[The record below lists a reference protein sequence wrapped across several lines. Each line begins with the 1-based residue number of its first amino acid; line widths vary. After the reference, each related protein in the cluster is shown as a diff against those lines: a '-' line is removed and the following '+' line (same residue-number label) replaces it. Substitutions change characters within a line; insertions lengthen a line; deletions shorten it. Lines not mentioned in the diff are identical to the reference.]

1 MRFVGVCTP
10 WSHFT
15 TKTKHGLQRWFDVF
29 PGEFGLQN
37 HRAHSPCTKVDGI
50 EDRLEKYFSSSKIWW
65 SKFGEN
71 KLTKMR
77 KSIVLSNVN
86 YFGKSCILIQK
97 YSISSSIT
105 SKWAITL
112 ILYHFEV
119 LMRATQPP
127 NMKVKL
133 HLEVVEPDFIF
144 FWVAVEFVWCFH
156 YKGRSDRFPSFC
168 QFVFPK
174 FRPSDLRAE
183 KIFFQTVFCTSKLN
197 PKTH

>member
-1 MRFVGVCTP
+1 MVLRAQEELEET
-10 WSHFT
+10 
-15 TKTKHGLQRWFDVF
+15 LQRTQSAWMYYSS
-29 PGEFGLQN
+29 E
-37 HRAHSPCTKVDGI
+37 K
-50 EDRLEKYFSSSKIWW
+50 DRLEKYFFSSKIWW

-144 FWVAVEFVWCFH
+144 F
-156 YKGRSDRFPSFC
+156 
-168 QFVFPK
+168 
-174 FRPSDLRAE
+174 
-183 KIFFQTVFCTSKLN
+183 
-197 PKTH
+197 

>member
-1 MRFVGVCTP
+1 MVEWLTVGSIFHTWLGPSFGGFQDSNKANNWRLMSFWVGLRG
-10 WSHFT
+10 
-15 TKTKHGLQRWFDVF
+15 TK
-29 PGEFGLQN
+29 
-37 HRAHSPCTKVDGI
+37 
-50 EDRLEKYFSSSKIWW
+50 DRLEKYFFSSKIWW
-65 SKFGEN
+65 SKFGGN
-71 KLTKMR
+71 KLTKWG

-144 FWVAVEFVWCFH
+144 SELQLNLFGVFITKGYLIDFPHFVSLFSPNFDH
-156 YKGRSDRFPSFC
+156 QIFELKKY
-168 QFVFPK
+168 FPK
-174 FRPSDLRAE
+174 RSFVPRSAT
-183 KIFFQTVFCTSKLN
+183 QKLISL
-197 PKTH
+197 